1 MPRARFKVGCKPA
14 CRALSRK
21 ASVRRVPQPQALLLC
36 QPEHEVPWPLHGP
49 VCRLVSL
56 RPPLLACQTRVL
68 ISGSVITSGSVFPSV
83 LCSTPSSVLVCRKQF
98 WPALMETCEPAFR
111 LVPEI

>member
-1 MPRARFKVGCKPA
+1 MKTCVPA
-14 CRALSRK
+14 YRLVLQLQPGSVSRLLYK
-21 ASVRRVPQPQALLLC
+21 ASVRRVPQPGPLLPCQAG
-36 QPEHEVPWPLHGP
+36 HKKVPRPLHWP

-83 LCSTPSSVLVCRKQF
+83 LCSTSSSVLVCR
-98 WPALMETCEPAFR
+98 
-111 LVPEI
+111 